1 MPNLTRTSALLIL
14 TLGFVLAPGCD
25 VKTSDRD
32 LQTINC
38 HDAIELASRR
48 SGGPFGGSSTV
59 IWVDPRSPEEFR
71 AAAIPGAINLPFG
84 EAFEQDARVKLR
96 GADMIIVYG
105 TSVQDV
111 LGTAASTRLIEL
123 GYGDVYTLKGG
134 IRQWMKDGNAVEG
147 DDPDSVMTN

>member
-1 MPNLTRTSALLIL
+1 MPDLTRAAVLLIVSVG
-14 TLGFVLAPGCD
+14 TLLATGCD

-38 HDAIELASRR
+38 HEAIELGSRL
-48 SGGPFGGSSTV
+48 GDGPFGGSTTV
-59 IWVDPRSPEEFR
+59 FWVDPRSPEEFKK
-71 AAAIPGAINLPFG
+71 ASIPGAINLPFG
-84 EAFEQDARVKLR
+84 EAFEQDARVRLR
-96 GADMIIVYG
+96 GADAIIVYA

-111 LGTAASTRLIEL
+111 LGTAASKRLIEL
-123 GYGDVYTLKGG
+123 GLGNVYTLKGG